1 MTYQN
6 VPAARQASIL
16 YHQRMK
22 VAFDARGHK
31 DVAVDAYLR
40 ALDQKLEAL
49 RAKLGVVPKGYY
61 GRYIP

>member
-1 MTYQN
+1 
-6 VPAARQASIL
+6 
-16 YHQRMK
+16 MK